1 MTQKQYLEAF
11 ARLQNQKYEITKAK
25 NSDYANGGDAFANF
39 SLIETLTNGKIST
52 AEGMLVRM
60 TDKMQRVANLLY
72 KEADVADEK
81 LQDSLLDLSN
91 YADIMNVYLSTA
103 SDD

>member
-1 MTQKQYLEAF
+1 
-11 ARLQNQKYEITKAK
+11 
-25 NSDYANGGDAFANF
+25 
-39 SLIETLTNGKIST
+39 
-52 AEGMLVRM
+52 MLVRM